1 MNTTNELKNHETIVK
16 KIAQTSDSI
25 RKKYHAM
32 KTGKMD
38 EDIALERHFKPIV
51 ETLKQI
57 VENTD
62 VNNEAESVI
71 PKNEL
76 YYSGEEEMSTPK
88 HKRSAL
94 KRKRVNA
101 TSSITTS
108 TPKRVNATSSMLKRS
123 NTDLHTLNE
132 TSKTAGQQNL
142 SHEFSHA
149 NSIDEI
155 FNSVDTEQLV
165 TSIRQQLQTADGWKI
180 LQTHYGPLG
189 QKYLGAVLSGKKS
202 VTIDSVYGVYFN
214 DSGTM
219 IGSKRIELDKNDDIF
234 IDGKKYPGTVGLYEL
249 IFMKFPNESSYT
261 DIDKQYYKSIL
272 LSTNA
277 HKRDYSEQ
285 NQVKS
290 NKGHKYKSIIAPL
303 LDKKVGQ
310 DIPSTVILNDNKIDY
325 IHWNDRNEFVDRLR
339 LLEASRHAGHNA
351 HDNEILSIIEELRE
365 AGLIIN

>member
-1 MNTTNELKNHETIVK
+1 
-16 KIAQTSDSI
+16 
-25 RKKYHAM
+25 M

-51 ETLKQI
+51 GPLKQI
-57 VENTD
+57 VENTV

-76 YYSGEEEMSTPK
+76 YYSGEEEEVSTPK
-88 HKRSAL
+88 HKRSISQSPISLSKEKEYNRSAL

-108 TPKRVNATSSMLKRS
+108 TPKRVNATSSIMVSTPIKSMLKRS

-132 TSKTAGQQNL
+132 TSKTAGQRNL

-155 FNSVDTEQLV
+155 FNSVNTEQLV

-180 LQTHYGPLG
+180 LQTHYGPLR

-202 VTIDSVYGVYFN
+202 VNIDSVYGVYFN

-249 IFMKFPNESSYT
+249 IFMKFSNESSYT

-303 LDKKVGQ
+303 LDKKVRQG
-310 DIPSTVILNDNKIDY
+310 IPSTVILNDNKIDY
-325 IHWNDRNEFVDRLR
+325 IHWNDPNEFVDRLR
-339 LLEASRHAGHNA
+339 LFEVSCHAGHNA